1 MCQGTLEVK
10 CSSKNEGQELQL
22 LVAGAPSTL
31 GSTDQRQIVML
42 VLKYALTDPLVDS
55 RGTGNAF

>member
-1 MCQGTLEVK
+1 MCAKVLVGR
-10 CSSKNEGQELQL
+10 QELL
-22 LVAGAPSTL
+22 LLAAGAPSTL
-31 GSTDQRQIVML
+31 DSRDQRQIVML